1 MSALSRR
8 VVGLCFVTLAVSIIA
23 FCQDSNH
30 TIPRSS
36 LPPAGNLLSLVRW
49 RVEGKQGHLLCVISE
64 ERANK
69 GGASLPTRVLN
80 IYREDGDRLI
90 EMYEFESPDSPLNT
104 YPLGE
109 YNARLFVTWVGGS
122 AYHLRVLA
130 FVDGRVRQV
139 LDEGSKLSP
148 EFLYDEQDRESV
160 LITEPTFENGKWT
173 ATNGMTKVFKWN
185 GQSYDKLGTVP
196 WAKRLQCLSKQACA
210 SLK

>member
-1 MSALSRR
+1 MSVLSRKL
-8 VVGLCFVTLAVSIIA
+8 VGLCFVALAVSIIA
-23 FCQDSNH
+23 FGQDSNQ
-30 TIPRSS
+30 TVPRSS
-36 LPPAGNLLSLVRW
+36 LPPAGKLLSLVRW
-49 RVEGKQGHLLCVISE
+49 RVEGKQGHLLCLVSE
-64 ERANK
+64 ERANR
-69 GGASLPTRVLN
+69 GEVSLPTRVLI
-80 IYREDGDRLI
+80 IYREDGDKLTEI
-90 EMYEFESPDSPLNT
+90 YKFESPDSALNT

-122 AYHLRVLA
+122 AYHLQVLA

-139 LDEGSKLSP
+139 LEEGSKLSP

-173 ATNGMTKVFKWN
+173 PTNGMTTVFKWN